1 MNQLAQAKT
10 LVSLA
15 TVITTDSTS
24 GIVTLPVADV
34 YTFTLSTGTATGTS
48 PTCDVVIQNEFGSTA
63 SPVWISTGLRFAQHT
78 GTASLDQI
86 TVNQTK
92 NMLSETVVTAA
103 TGGAAAKNTALTK
116 RVRFLVTIG
125 GTNPSY
131 ATIVI
136 YMVAKTFAP

>member
-1 MNQLAQAKT
+1 MNQLYTKKT

-24 GIVTLPVADV
+24 GIVTLPDADV
-34 YTFTLSTGTATGTS
+34 YTFALVTGTATGTS

-63 SPVWISTGLRFAQHT
+63 SPVWVSTGYKFAQHS
-78 GTASLDQI
+78 GTASTDQI

-92 NMLSETVVTAA
+92 NLLSETVVAA
-103 TGGAAAKNTALTK
+103 PTGSAGAKSTVLTK
-116 RVRFLVTIG
+116 RVRFLVTIA